1 MATPCPERDDVLDLV
16 MPHTMRGDNGR
27 QRRGEEI
34 SVNSS
39 DARVTQRST
48 NSPSALGRVLVVDAD
63 TACQMVI
70 AEMLTDEGFAPL
82 LCPSVDEAV
91 EVTRRSRPDAVI
103 VDPRVGPDTTAMTI
117 LDQIKHDPS
126 MRAIPIIVCSA
137 DDDLLDDHV
146 DTFQRYR
153 CQIIPKPF
161 DIDALLDAVHA
172 VIMPAHECDQTTC
185 LTLA

>member
-1 MATPCPERDDVLDLV
+1 MATSCPERDYVLDHV
-16 MPHTMRGDNGR
+16 MHRTMLDNNGQ

-39 DARVTQRST
+39 DNRVTQYAT
-48 NSPSALGRVLVVDAD
+48 NSASTLGRVLVVDAD

-82 LCPSVDEAV
+82 LCPSVDEAADV
-91 EVTRRSRPDAVI
+91 IRQSQPDAVI
-103 VDPRVGPDTTAMTI
+103 VDPWVGPDTTAMAI

-137 DDDLLDDHV
+137 DDVLLDEHA

-161 DIDALLDAVHA
+161 DIDTLLDAVHA
-172 VIMPAHECDQTTC
+172 VVTPANECNQTTR